1 MARPTLKTIAQ
12 SLDLA
17 VTTVSRAMKDD
28 PAIKA
33 ETRRRV
39 QARAQELGYVP
50 DRAGVRLR
58 TGKTNVISVS
68 FPIER
73 NMSNHQ
79 ARLMASLAEQLKG
92 TRYHIN
98 SSYFFNKEEA
108 LAEVKYLVET
118 RATDG
123 ILINNTEPEDPR
135 VRYLLDK
142 NFPFVTHGQTIWK
155 SEHPYFDYDN
165 DTFAEIAIEKLAQ
178 CSRQRILTILPP
190 SGAFYTLDME
200 RGVRRGADHSGVDII
215 ACPDIDADSPHAEIQ
230 SAVSKVLSQ
239 DPSIDGI
246 LASSPMSCMAAIAG
260 VEAIGC
266 RVGLD
271 IDVVSREAIPFLKMF
286 RSEVLVAHEDVAEAG
301 HFLAQALLQRI
312 DKPELPHMQFLDVPT
327 LDQIQ

>member
-12 SLDLA
+12 ALDLA
-17 VTTVSRAMKDD
+17 ITTVSRAMKDD

-39 QARAQELGYVP
+39 QEKAKELGYVP

-58 TGKTNVISVS
+58 TGKTNVIAVS

-98 SSYFFNKEEA
+98 TSYYFNKEEA
-108 LAEVKYLVET
+108 LSEVKYLVET
-118 RATDG
+118 RAADG
-123 ILINNTEPEDPR
+123 ILINNTEPDDPR
-135 VRYLLDK
+135 VAYLLEK
-142 NFPFVTHGQTIWK
+142 NFPFVTHGQTNWLQQH
-155 SEHPYFDYDN
+155 SYFDYDN
-165 DTFAEIAIEKLAQ
+165 ETYAEISIEKLAER
-178 CSRQRILTILPP
+178 SRQHILTILPP
-190 SGAFYTLDME
+190 AGAFYTLDME
-200 RGVRRGADHSGVDII
+200 RGVKRGAELAGVEVQ
-215 ACPDIDADSPHAEIQ
+215 ACPGVDADSPHADIQ
-230 SAVSKVLSQ
+230 AAVSKILSE

-246 LASSPMSCMAAIAG
+246 LASSPMSCMAAVSG
-260 VEAIGC
+260 VEANGC
-266 RVGLD
+266 RVGSD

-301 HFLAQALLQRI
+301 HFLARALLQRI
-312 DKPELPHMQFLDVPT
+312 DKPELPPMQYLDVPT